1 MGILIIIVWP
11 LSKVLDCLL
20 GEEHG
25 TFYRRAELKVLV
37 DLHGK
42 NHQVSRAQSSDGADD
57 CLTVD
62 EIMIIKVNI
71 ILFIFYSALLYD
83 NCFQVPSDFF
93 VFSVCPGSAY
103 RCNLHT
109 FLTSFLS
116 SC

>member
-93 VFSVCPGSAY
+93 CVFC
-103 RCNLHT
+103 
-109 FLTSFLS
+109 LS
-116 SC
+116 WFCL